1 MGDEGAANKPQTIGD
16 VIGQRLLTALE
27 AEEEKLDAQLDK
39 LEKMDEDELERLRR
53 GRIEQ
58 MKKLHSQKSEWLAQG
73 NGEYREITDQKR
85 FFEELKPSHRA
96 VVHFYRSTTR
106 RCEIV
111 DRHLHILARKHI
123 ETKFIRVNAEKAPF
137 LCERLNIW
145 MLPTMVLVREG
156 KTDHSII
163 GFDELGGNDN
173 FQTEDLERLLL
184 KHSII
189 LESFC

>member
-1 MGDEGAANKPQTIGD
+1 MGDEGANKPQTIGD
-16 VIGQRLLTALE
+16 VIGQRLLSALE
-27 AEEEKLDAQLDK
+27 AEEEKLDAQIDK
-39 LEKMDEDELERLRR
+39 LDKMDEDELERLRR
-53 GRIEQ
+53 ARIDQ
-58 MKKLHSQKSEWLAQG
+58 MKKLHSQKSEWLSQG
-73 NGEYREITDQKR
+73 HGEYREITDQKR

-96 VVHFYRSTTR
+96 VVHFYRPTTR

-173 FQTEDLERLLL
+173 FQTEHLEQLLL
-184 KHSII
+184 KHNII
-189 LESFC
+189 LESFV